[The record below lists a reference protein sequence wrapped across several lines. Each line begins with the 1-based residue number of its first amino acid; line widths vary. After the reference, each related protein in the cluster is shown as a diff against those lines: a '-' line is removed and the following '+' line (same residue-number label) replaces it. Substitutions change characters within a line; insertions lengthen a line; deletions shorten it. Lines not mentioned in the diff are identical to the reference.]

1 MIISPYI
8 SIYKTDPSMRYCYE
22 CRRSNEE
29 KKTWKKEDKTDDW
42 KKNNL
47 EAIKKNYL
55 AGNLRALM
63 NLVNIR

>member
-22 CRRSNEE
+22 CGGSNEE